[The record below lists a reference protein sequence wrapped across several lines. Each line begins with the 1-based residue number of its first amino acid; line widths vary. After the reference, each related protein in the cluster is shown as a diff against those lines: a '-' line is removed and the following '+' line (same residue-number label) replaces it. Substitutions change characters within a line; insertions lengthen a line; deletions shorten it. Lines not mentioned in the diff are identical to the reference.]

1 MDFSRRYSISSIF
14 LTAGLLAGCATN
26 VTLSGSSSPQ
36 LFVNA
41 SGFGATRNSAL
52 QDAFKNAVQ
61 QATGVLLISSARLEN
76 EALTKDITNEYST
89 GIISSYQLLSES
101 KESNGGY
108 SVQIGALVSSNK
120 LFNYVISL
128 DKGSKS
134 KTADGSQLY
143 AQLSTGLKS
152 KRQGDRL
159 LSSLAT
165 QYPFPAVSI
174 QLGKLSSKIDENRQP
189 HLTVP
194 YQIQWNKEYLESFRE
209 VIDYLSTYKCTV
221 INSINNRCSYD
232 VVFSN
237 GLWSFGARSGYTL
250 TDKVQLDLL
259 QQKFSSKLGLRL
271 DFYDKNGRS
280 LNASC
285 TDIDLASNYGQSIS
299 LSGTVNSSFMP
310 LVHSDGSTLEIND
323 FKINGTLDL
332 SLSEIGWVDRIS
344 KMKAKLVETC
354 RV

>member
-1 MDFSRRYSISSIF
+1 MSLQRLVYVVASFFLISACSTIEPSN
-14 LTAGLLAGCATN
+14 T
-26 VTLSGSSSPQ
+26 SHYPQ

-41 SGFGATRNSAL
+41 SGYGATRNSAV

-61 QATGVLLISSARLEN
+61 QATGVFLISSARLEN
-76 EALTKDITNEYST
+76 EALTKDVTNEYST

-108 SVQIGALVSSNK
+108 RVQIGALVSSNK
-120 LFNYVISL
+120 LFNYVISR
-128 DKGSKS
+128 DKGSNS

-209 VIDYLSTYKCTV
+209 VIDYVSTYKCTV

-250 TDKVQLDLL
+250 TDKVQLELL

-280 LNASC
+280 LNTSC
-285 TDIDLASNYGQSIS
+285 TDINLATNYGQSIS

-332 SLSEIGWVDRIS
+332 SLSEIGWVDRIA

>member
-1 MDFSRRYSISSIF
+1 MDFFRGYSISFIF
-14 LTAGLLAGCATN
+14 LTAGLLVGCATDGL
-26 VTLSGSSSPQ
+26 LSTKNSPQ

-41 SGFGATRNSAL
+41 SGYGATRSSAL

-61 QATGVLLISSARLEN
+61 QATGVFLISSARLEN
-76 EALTKDITNEYST
+76 EALTKDVTSEYST

-120 LFNYVISL
+120 LFNYVISR
-128 DKGSKS
+128 DIGSKS

-165 QYPFPAVSI
+165 QYPYPAVSI

-209 VIDYLSTYKCTV
+209 VIDYVSTHKCSV
-221 INSINNRCSYD
+221 INSINNHCSFD

-237 GLWSFGARSGYTL
+237 GLWSFGGRSGYTL
-250 TDKVQLDLL
+250 TDKVQLELL
-259 QQKFSSKLGLRL
+259 KQKFSSKLGLRL
-271 DFYDKNGRS
+271 DFYDKNERL

-285 TDIDLASNYGQSIS
+285 TDMDLASNWSQSITN
-299 LSGTVNSSFMP
+299 SGTANPSFIP
-310 LVHSDGSTLEIND
+310 LVYSNGSSLEVND
-323 FKINGTLDL
+323 NTINGLLEL
-332 SLSEIGWVDRIS
+332 SISEIGWIDRIS
-344 KMKAKLVETC
+344 KMKAKLIPSC
-354 RV
+354 RI